1 MVAKHALF
9 PHPPGTVETYAK
21 HVKTAVGD
29 TGGRSH
35 GCGLPEDTSMKK
47 RLPFHTFL
55 DEFLIACAA
64 SVDKKTNTLI
74 DAAFAARYI
83 NAPFDES
90 WPDSAMKLLC
100 NNGLLRG
107 SYTLGKPT
115 LYNLTGEG
123 LLRAEVLAAERGEDL
138 DDLIE
143 AHARPVTRKQAT
155 GEIVPFP
162 ILRQLDSPVLSLQE
176 DGLPTTLT
184 LGPLIALR
192 GTAKAVSRDIGTV
205 VTAIHTACL
214 LPEADQPE
222 WSARLPRIEMGR
234 NLLKAA
240 QAYEGM
246 LHFCLLSP
254 LQWVLPRVMQDATRD
269 EVERLIA
276 ATERLCEA

>member
-1 MVAKHALF
+1 
-9 PHPPGTVETYAK
+9 
-21 HVKTAVGD
+21 
-29 TGGRSH
+29 
-35 GCGLPEDTSMKK
+35 
-47 RLPFHTFL
+47 
-55 DEFLIACAA
+55 
-64 SVDKKTNTLI
+64 
-74 DAAFAARYI
+74 
-83 NAPFDES
+83 
-90 WPDSAMKLLC
+90 MKLLC

-115 LYNLTGEG
+115 FYNLTGEG
-123 LLRAEVLAAERGEDL
+123 LLRAEVLAAKRGKDL

-162 ILRQLDSPVLSLQE
+162 ILRQLDSPVLSVRE
-176 DGLPTTLT
+176 DGLPATLT

-192 GTAKAVSRDIGTV
+192 GTAKTVSRDVKAV
-205 VTAIHTACL
+205 VAAIQTERL

-222 WSARLPRIEMGR
+222 WSEHLPRIEIGR

-240 QAYEGM
+240 QVYEGL

-254 LQWVLPRVMQDATRD
+254 LQWVLPRVTQDGMRE
-269 EVERLIA
+269 EVERLVA

>member
-1 MVAKHALF
+1 
-9 PHPPGTVETYAK
+9 
-21 HVKTAVGD
+21 
-29 TGGRSH
+29 
-35 GCGLPEDTSMKK
+35 MKK

-64 SVDKKTNTLI
+64 SVDKKTDTLI
-74 DAAFAARYI
+74 DAAFAAHYI

-90 WPDSAMKLLC
+90 WPDSAMKVLC

-107 SYTLGKPT
+107 SYTLGQPV
-115 LYNLTGEG
+115 LYQLTGEG
-123 LLRAEVLAAERGEDL
+123 LLRAEMLAAERGKDL

-143 AHARPVTRKQAT
+143 AQARPVTRRRAT
-155 GEIVPFP
+155 GDILPFP
-162 ILRQLDSPVLSLQE
+162 NLRQLDSPVLSVRE
-176 DGLPTTLT
+176 DGLPATLT
-184 LGPLIALR
+184 LGSLLALR
-192 GTAKAVSRDIGTV
+192 GAAKAVSRDVKAV
-205 VTAIHTACL
+205 VAAIQTQRL

-222 WSARLPRIEMGR
+222 WSEYLPRIEMGR

-254 LQWVLPRVMQDATRD
+254 LQWVLPRVTQDAARE
-269 EVERLIA
+269 EVERLVA